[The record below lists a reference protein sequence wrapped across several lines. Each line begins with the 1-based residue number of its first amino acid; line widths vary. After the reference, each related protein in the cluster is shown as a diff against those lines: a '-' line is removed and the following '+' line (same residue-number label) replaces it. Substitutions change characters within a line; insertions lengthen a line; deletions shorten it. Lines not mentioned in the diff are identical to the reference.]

1 MADDRWPKE
10 GLKWVPP
17 GRRTRGRLR
26 VRCIEEIQDSMAET
40 GLERYE
46 WIQKNGD
53 WESED
58 ASDIKK
64 PIHTY
69 THISKENIMK
79 QSVQSL
85 HSLFFEFIY
94 CAYILAYG
102 CSLILLYWN

>member
-46 WIQKNGD
+46 
-53 WESED
+53 
-58 ASDIKK
+58 
-64 PIHTY
+64 
-69 THISKENIMK
+69 
-79 QSVQSL
+79 
-85 HSLFFEFIY
+85 
-94 CAYILAYG
+94 
-102 CSLILLYWN
+102 